1 MYKSVFSRL
10 PSSLILTTLVICLI
24 ATAEGGPTRRR
35 SQSNQASLPS
45 RSLLDLRGSDNTIP
59 SSPPWFYPN
68 AFQAWPDCV
77 SSQLGSCLW
86 DTSQLENC
94 SATKCVLLFF
104 GGCTTTATLVNQDCF
119 CTGLSYPTC
128 AGSCITSIE
137 RPELLNYMNS
147 TCSSVMG
154 WSGLPGNWTDLL
166 SVQISDLKPW
176 PWIIR
181 NNNSITNE
189 MSQCPTPETNLGV
202 FAATNVAM
210 LLLTPILG
218 RRTVVQRL
226 TFGLLGKAHSQTW
239 LYMGPFMAG
248 LQLVANTIN
257 AVLIKSTPGYSDV
270 SVRNLLLLWCTR
282 PRLAWLVIVLA
293 PFQASEVMYLS
304 CAATTL
310 TAEAI
315 LQLLSAYTFGTVANF
330 AQGQHFYNLDHR
342 LDNVPYGVE
351 AKLMYAGSLLWLV
364 VILFTLLA
372 IIWSVLGV
380 NKQIA
385 LLATFVGITKRPVKR
400 LQRKLEPLLRRT
412 QESHDTLLQY
422 NNILDQHDVDH
433 LQNLRQARFLQV
445 KSCDSVK
452 QSLTDLIRSIEI
464 EGEDYNKAKS
474 NLKRLERRVDQ
485 RQGQVDVAG
494 ARREVERLWGF
505 LHITS
510 KNNMDLASN
519 SLNDIGSRVRQAQSV
534 IRHNSKIINRDA
546 TAGNKGYREMI
557 KRQQRVFQE
566 WKAVENSW
574 ILLQK
579 TWEEA
584 ASRWRKRF
592 DRFSNAKNPQGKLR
606 DIVTSTLLGMVG
618 CWVAQWIFWIGFVGL
633 YSNQGHVHWLR
644 AMRRAFY

>member
-1 MYKSVFSRL
+1 
-10 PSSLILTTLVICLI
+10 
-24 ATAEGGPTRRR
+24 
-35 SQSNQASLPS
+35 
-45 RSLLDLRGSDNTIP
+45 
-59 SSPPWFYPN
+59 
-68 AFQAWPDCV
+68 
-77 SSQLGSCLW
+77 
-86 DTSQLENC
+86 
-94 SATKCVLLFF
+94 
-104 GGCTTTATLVNQDCF
+104 
-119 CTGLSYPTC
+119 
-128 AGSCITSIE
+128 
-137 RPELLNYMNS
+137 
-147 TCSSVMG
+147 
-154 WSGLPGNWTDLL
+154 
-166 SVQISDLKPW
+166 
-176 PWIIR
+176 
-181 NNNSITNE
+181 
-189 MSQCPTPETNLGV
+189 
-202 FAATNVAM
+202 
-210 LLLTPILG
+210 
-218 RRTVVQRL
+218 
-226 TFGLLGKAHSQTW
+226 
-239 LYMGPFMAG
+239 
-248 LQLVANTIN
+248 
-257 AVLIKSTPGYSDV
+257 
-270 SVRNLLLLWCTR
+270 
-282 PRLAWLVIVLA
+282 LAWLVIVLA

>member
-1 MYKSVFSRL
+1 MYKAVFFRL
-10 PSSLILTTLVICLI
+10 PSSLILTALVICLI
-24 ATAEGGPTRRR
+24 TTAEGGLTWRR

-45 RSLLDLRGSDNTIP
+45 SSPLGPRDSDNTIP

-77 SSQLGSCLW
+77 STQLGSCLW
-86 DTSQLENC
+86 NTSQLENC
-94 SATKCVLLFF
+94 SATKCVMLLF
-104 GGCTTTATLVNQDCF
+104 GGCTTTGTLVNQDCF

-128 AGSCITSIE
+128 AGSCITSID
-137 RPELLNYMNS
+137 RPELLTYMNN
-147 TCSSVMG
+147 TCSSVEG

-166 SVQISDLKPW
+166 NVQVSDLKPW

-181 NNNSITNE
+181 NNNSIINK
-189 MSQCPTPETNLGV
+189 MPQCPTPETNLGV

-218 RRTVVQRL
+218 RRTVVQKL

-270 SVRNLLLLWCTR
+270 SVGNLLLLWCTR

-330 AQGQHFYNLDHR
+330 AQSQHFYNLDHR

-364 VILFTLLA
+364 VILFTLIA
-372 IIWSVLGV
+372 IFWSILGV
-380 NKQIA
+380 NKQIG
-385 LLATFVGITKRPVKR
+385 LLATFVGVTKGPVKR

-412 QESHDTLLQY
+412 QESHDSLLKH
-422 NNILDQHDVDH
+422 NSILDQHHFDH
-433 LQNLRQARFLQV
+433 LQNLRQARFHQV

-452 QSLTDLIRSIEI
+452 ESLTDLIRSIEI
-464 EGEDYNKAKS
+464 EEKDYNKTKS

-485 RQGQVDVAG
+485 NLGQVDVAG
-494 ARREVERLWGF
+494 ARQEVERLRGV
-505 LHITS
+505 LRRTS
-510 KNNMDLASN
+510 NFNVNLASN
-519 SLNDIGSRVRQAQSV
+519 SLNGIGSRVRQAQSV
-534 IRHNSKIINRDA
+534 IRHKSKIINHNV
-546 TAGNKGYREMI
+546 TAGNKSYREMI
-557 KRQQRVFQE
+557 KRQQKVLQE

-579 TWEEA
+579 IWEEVA
-584 ASRWRKRF
+584 LRWQKRL
-592 DRFSNAKNPQGKLR
+592 DRFSDATNPQGKLR
-606 DIVTSTLLGMVG
+606 DVVTSTLLGMVG

-633 YSNQGHVHWLR
+633 YSNQGYIHWLR
-644 AMRRAFY
+644 TMRRAFY